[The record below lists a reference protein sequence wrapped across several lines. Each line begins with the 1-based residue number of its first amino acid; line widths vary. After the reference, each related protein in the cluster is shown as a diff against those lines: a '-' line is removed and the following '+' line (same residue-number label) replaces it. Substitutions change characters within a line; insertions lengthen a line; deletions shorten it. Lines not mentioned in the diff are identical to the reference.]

1 LKNQGK
7 TNSFAIYSF
16 KIKSQSLKNPVERK
30 ASDPWIR
37 HSIEEI
43 HSIPLKR
50 EVKIDIFLPP
60 DYDAGK
66 GPYPLLLLND
76 GQDSETMGIQDTL
89 AKLYSEGKIN
99 PVIVVGI
106 YAGDRMQEYGVAG
119 IPDFKKRG
127 AHAKLYTRFII
138 DDLLPYLFYRYSV
151 HLEHGENVFAG
162 YSLGG
167 LSAIDIAWN
176 NPLIFKKAAAFSGA
190 FWWRKRDLNAGYTEK
205 DRIIHAMIRK
215 SKPRP
220 GMKFWFQAGTL
231 DEHADRNKNGIID
244 AIDDTLDLISELII
258 KGYKPYYDV
267 SYHEVEGGKHNLET
281 WANVFPEFMI
291 WAFGK

>member
-1 LKNQGK
+1 MKNRVE
-7 TNSFAIYSF
+7 S
-16 KIKSQSLKNPVERK
+16 KSSE
-30 ASDPWIR
+30 PWIR

-43 HSIPLKR
+43 HSIPLNR

-60 DYDAGK
+60 DYDAAN

-76 GQDSETMGIQDTL
+76 GQDSETMRIQDTL
-89 AKLYSEGKIN
+89 AKLYSEDHIK

-106 YAGDRMQEYGVAG
+106 YAGDRTQEYGVAG
-119 IPDFKKRG
+119 MPDFKKRG
-127 AHAKLYTRFII
+127 ADARKYTRFII
-138 DDLLPYLFYRYSV
+138 DDLLPYLYYRYSV
-151 HLEHGENVFAG
+151 QLEHGDNVFAG

-190 FWWRKRDLNAGYTEK
+190 FWWRRRDLNAGYTEK
-205 DRIIHAMIRK
+205 DRILHAMIRK
-215 SKPRP
+215 SKICP

-231 DEHADRNKNGIID
+231 DEQADRNQNGIID

-258 KGYKPYYDV
+258 KGYKPYYDIT
-267 SYHEVEGGKHNLET
+267 YYEVENGKHNRET
-281 WANVFPEFMI
+281 WAQAFPTFLI